1 MEKNLFDTCVLYNDS
16 ICNLKCRYCY
26 IDKNPA
32 LIKIDNLLKESFKG
46 DYYFNF
52 SKEIFEKEKLKEV

>member
-1 MEKNLFDTCVLYNDS
+1 MKEENLFETCVLYDDS

-32 LIKIDNLLKESFKG
+32 LLEIDRILADSFKN

-52 SKEIFEKEKLKEV
+52 SKKYLIRIN